1 MDELRIL
8 NEAPVPAALETLDER
23 VLSALA
29 GRQRRRSA
37 RRCSEPDHAAH
48 SGQSAGSLD
57 LAGFAL
63 MTSSR
68 RLLLFGL
75 VAFVAALAGV
85 LAGRLVV
92 EAPRASET
100 ELHALLHRELK
111 LSPAQ
116 QVKLDKIE
124 AKFATRR
131 DALELDMRAANI
143 RLAQAI
149 EAEHGYGPRVTEAID
164 ETHRVMGELQKE
176 TLQHLFAMR
185 VVLDPEQAAMFDKSV
200 VRALTAD
207 AR

>member
-1 MDELRIL
+1 
-8 NEAPVPAALETLDER
+8 
-23 VLSALA
+23 
-29 GRQRRRSA
+29 
-37 RRCSEPDHAAH
+37 
-48 SGQSAGSLD
+48 
-57 LAGFAL
+57 

-68 RLLLFGL
+68 RMLFFGL
-75 VAFVAALAGV
+75 IAFVAALAGV

-92 EAPRASET
+92 ETPRASET

-185 VVLDPEQAAMFDKSV
+185 VVLDREQAAMFDKSV
-200 VRALTAD
+200 VQALTAD

>member
-1 MDELRIL
+1 
-8 NEAPVPAALETLDER
+8 
-23 VLSALA
+23 
-29 GRQRRRSA
+29 
-37 RRCSEPDHAAH
+37 
-48 SGQSAGSLD
+48 
-57 LAGFAL
+57 

-68 RLLLFGL
+68 RMLLFGL
-75 VAFVAALAGV
+75 IAFVAALAGV

-124 AKFATRR
+124 AEFATRR

-200 VRALTAD
+200 VQALTAD

>member
-1 MDELRIL
+1 
-8 NEAPVPAALETLDER
+8 
-23 VLSALA
+23 
-29 GRQRRRSA
+29 
-37 RRCSEPDHAAH
+37 
-48 SGQSAGSLD
+48 
-57 LAGFAL
+57 

-68 RLLLFGL
+68 RMLLFGL
-75 VAFVAALAGV
+75 IAFVAALAGV

-92 EAPRASET
+92 ETPRASET

-116 QVKLDKIE
+116 QVKLDRIE

-200 VRALTAD
+200 VQALTAD